1 MISFDWTLLSPS
13 KRTFSYR
20 VRETSAC
27 WSRLNDRQTEQPVD
41 VVTRVLLRGISPN
54 TENTMRK
61 SLTQIGNSRGIIL
74 DRSIL
79 SLLKLN
85 EDTVF
90 EITTDGTK
98 LVLEPVRESDVAPK
112 MPATVTSVN
121 VPAQTPTNV
130 FDATLRRTVGR

>member
-1 MISFDWTLLSPS
+1 
-13 KRTFSYR
+13 
-20 VRETSAC
+20 
-27 WSRLNDRQTEQPVD
+27 
-41 VVTRVLLRGISPN
+41 
-54 TENTMRK
+54 MRK

-112 MPATVTSVN
+112 MPGTVTSVN

-130 FDATLRRTVGR
+130 FDATLRRTAGR